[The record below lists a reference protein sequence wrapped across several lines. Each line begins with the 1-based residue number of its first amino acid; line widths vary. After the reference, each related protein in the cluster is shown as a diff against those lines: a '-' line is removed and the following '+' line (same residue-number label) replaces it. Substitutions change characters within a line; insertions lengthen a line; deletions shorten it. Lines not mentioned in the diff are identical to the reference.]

1 MRLGNLNNKILIIL
15 ISLYFSP
22 LLAETQ
28 IDLQNIKPTFEE
40 EPENLDE
47 IETGDLNYI
56 KSKKKK
62 KIETTETI
70 VNLRALDKIT
80 AKTLDIDIPLGKKK
94 RFGYLEILPKNCK
107 NSLEVDNPGV
117 VAYLQVKDLSDKKDE
132 KVFVFNGWTFSSSPT
147 LRPFDH
153 PVYDLWLTG
162 CENI

>member
-40 EPENLDE
+40 EPENLDD

>member
-22 LLAETQ
+22 LLAERQ

-40 EPENLDE
+40 EPENLDD

-94 RFGYLEILPKNCK
+94 
-107 NSLEVDNPGV
+107 
-117 VAYLQVKDLSDKKDE
+117 DLA
-132 KVFVFNGWTFSSSPT
+132 
-147 LRPFDH
+147 
-153 PVYDLWLTG
+153 
-162 CENI
+162 I